1 MRYCVAALLSVV
13 IGSGQAEAV
22 SPDSPGIRMLEEIQ
36 AVITELAEQAKPSVA
51 NLFPITSRLREGP
64 VERTPNASG
73 SGSGL
78 IVDSDG
84 HIVTNN
90 HVIGDANEIE
100 VRFSDK
106 TRLIAHVVGKDPD
119 TDLAVLKVTT
129 DRPLP
134 SARFGDSAG
143 VKVGQ
148 WVLAVGNPFGLD
160 QTVTLG
166 VVSGIGRENINLSR
180 YENFIQTDAS
190 INPGKSG
197 GPLFNL
203 RGEVIGINTAIINF
217 AQGIGFAIPSNMA
230 KQVIEQLL
238 AKGKVV
244 RGWLGV
250 GIQPLTAELAK
261 KFGVAEGEGVLVN
274 EVFEKDPAALAGIK
288 PGDVI
293 VRIDGAVV
301 DSPNKLSR
309 LIATLIPGTTSKIE
323 VVRDLKRLMIDVS
336 LTERRDAAVIALL
349 PQQEEKVGGRLGL
362 DLQDVTA
369 VLAERFKRESRRR
382 AHRKLNP
389 TAVLKPKA
397 CEGDLIKR
405 SSWKC
410 LRSIYQ
416 PLRSGVAIPIASRA
430 SGKPRDTCRLKASTD
445 GSMGRGGLSFRL
457 LSLDDLC
464 RQLSRYFIILRE
476 IHDIAAP
483 SPGHGVEGC
492 RISKQFSQR
501 NQGFD
506 LFGMVVR
513 GDGQNSTPS
522 GAQVSHNR
530 TDRVGRRVDF
540 NRHDRLQ

>member
-1 MRYCVAALLSVV
+1 MLTRAFPSGRVVRSCVAALLSVV
-13 IGSGQAEAV
+13 IGRGQAEAV

-36 AVITELAEQAKPSVA
+36 AVITELAEQAKPSVV
-51 NLFPITSRLREGP
+51 NLFPITGASRPREGP
-64 VERTPNASG
+64 GERTPNASG

-90 HVIGDANEIE
+90 HVIGDANQIE

-160 QTVTLG
+160 RTVTLG

-190 INPGKSG
+190 INPGNSG

-230 KQVIEQLL
+230 KQIIEQIL

-250 GIQPLTAELAK
+250 GIQPLTPELGK

-309 LIATLIPGTTSKIE
+309 LIATLTPGATSKIE
-323 VVRDLKRLMIDVS
+323 VVRDLKHVTVDVP
-336 LTERRDAAVIALL
+336 LTERRELAISTSIS
-349 PQQEEKVGGRLGL
+349 QQEEKVDVKLGL
-362 DLQDVTA
+362 DVQEVTA
-369 VLAERFKRESRRR
+369 ALAERFKLRDSKGVLIAKVEPNSR
-382 AHRKLNP
+382 AQAEGLQ
-389 TAVLKPKA
+389 
-397 CEGDLIKR
+397 EGDLIKEVNRMEVSSVGEFTSALVR
-405 SSWKC
+405 SRRGDTIL
-410 LRSIYQ
+410 LR
-416 PLRSGVAIPIASRA
+416 V
-430 SGKPRDTCRLKASTD
+430 
-445 GSMGRGGLSFRL
+445 
-457 LSLDDLC
+457 
-464 RQLSRYFIILRE
+464 LRE
-476 IHDIAAP
+476 TRA
-483 SPGHGVEGC
+483 
-492 RISKQFSQR
+492 FY
-501 NQGFD
+501 
-506 LFGMVVR
+506 VVLKLS
-513 GDGQNSTPS
+513 D
-522 GAQVSHNR
+522 
-530 TDRVGRRVDF
+530 
-540 NRHDRLQ
+540 